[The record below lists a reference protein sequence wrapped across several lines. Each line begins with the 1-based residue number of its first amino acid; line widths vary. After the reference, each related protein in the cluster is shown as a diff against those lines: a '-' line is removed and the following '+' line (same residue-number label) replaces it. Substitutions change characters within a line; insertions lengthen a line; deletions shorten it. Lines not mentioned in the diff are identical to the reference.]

1 MAVYTHLGL
10 EEILDFLNRYDL
22 EPLTAFHGIREGVEN
37 TNYLLVTER
46 RRLILTIYEK
56 RVAPEDLPFFL
67 GLMDHLAGKGFPCP
81 VPLRD
86 REGRALQRIHG
97 KPAAI
102 VTFLEGRSPRRITRE
117 RCNALGRILARLHL
131 DGLDFDI
138 RRENGLA
145 VPALRPLFESSAARA
160 DEVEPGLGEELAR
173 ELETL
178 EQNWPGGLPAG
189 VIHAD
194 LFPDNV
200 FFERDEVTGVI
211 DFYFACNDLLA
222 YDLAICMNAWCFEQ
236 FAEFNITKAR
246 ALLRGYRQVRS
257 LSAAELE
264 ALPILARGA
273 AMRFLL
279 TRLHDWLHQVEGAL
293 VQPKNPLEYVRKLR
307 FHRGIRGPAAYGL
320 D

>member
-10 EEILDFLNRYDL
+10 EEILAFLEAYDL

-37 TNYLLVTER
+37 TNYLLVTETR
-46 RRLILTIYEK
+46 RFILTIYEK
-56 RVAPEDLPFFL
+56 RVDPADLPFFL

-86 REGRALQRIHG
+86 REGRTLRHIHG
-97 KPAAI
+97 KPAAL
-102 VTFLEGRSPRRITRE
+102 VTFLEGRSPRRITPE
-117 RCNALGRILARLHL
+117 RCDALGRILARLHL
-131 DGLDFDI
+131 DGLDFAL
-138 RRENGLA
+138 RRDNGLA
-145 VPALRPLFESSAARA
+145 VPALRPLFALSAPRA
-160 DEVEPGLGEELAR
+160 DEVEAGLGEELAR

-178 EQNWPGGLPAG
+178 ERNWPRDLPSG

-200 FFERDEVTGVI
+200 FFAGDAVTGVI

-222 YDLAICMNAWCFEQ
+222 YDLAICMNAWCFEPL
-236 FAEFNITKAR
+236 AEFNITKAR
-246 ALLRGYRQVRS
+246 ALLRGYREVRA
-257 LSAAELE
+257 LSGAELE

-279 TRLHDWLHQVEGAL
+279 TRLHDWLHRVEGAL
-293 VQPKNPLEYVRKLR
+293 VQPKNPLEYLRKLR